1 MVVRRSSVSLLVCL
15 LVCLSV
21 TNKHENI
28 SRTTEWILTKICT
41 HILQKKSMSQKNFG
55 HPRMTLGWI
64 NPEFDF
70 FTIPLSP
77 LKMQKKF
84 QIFLAP
90 SVPWCTGSVFS
101 QKNWSSIV
109 LGSSGWHNP
118 KIQGQIYPSM
128 LFSQEPSFG
137 ISKKKFPRKSA
148 VKKTILS

>member
-1 MVVRRSSVSLLVCL
+1 MVVRRSSVSL

-77 LKMQKKF
+77 LKMQKKIQNF
-84 QIFLAP
+84 WAP
-90 SVPWCTGSVFS
+90 SVPFTPVVPQSIRTQSSCQYLFTLWGSTSV
-101 QKNWSSIV
+101 KAVRKYVDEID
-109 LGSSGWHNP
+109 
-118 KIQGQIYPSM
+118 
-128 LFSQEPSFG
+128 
-137 ISKKKFPRKSA
+137 PRCASLLE
-148 VKKTILS
+148 VNFDF